1 MINPTRTLHISQYN
15 NGIITEVEDTTLSEY
30 HLTLFVNGQLQTIF
44 SCTPEHLEELLLGYL
59 LSEGIVKDLTQ
70 VEHINFSSD
79 WSHADVGVKGE
90 NKPGLVRDSAYV
102 KSDAVFSV
110 SAVIKQF
117 ERFIWA
123 SRKRYKIGGMHC
135 AALCDDQDILL
146 LVNDISRHNTIDKIV
161 GMAYKQQIDLASKY
175 LIISARVPSD
185 MAQKVINCGIPMLV
199 ARSIAT
205 YEAIQV
211 ARRCNLTLLGR
222 IEDNKMKI
230 YSGKQRLK

>member
-1 MINPTRTLHISQYN
+1 MIETTRTVHISQYK

-30 HLTLFVNGQLQTIF
+30 HLTLYINGRLHTIF

-59 LSEGIVKDLTQ
+59 LSEGIVKDLSQ
-70 VEHINFSSD
+70 VECINFSED
-79 WSHADVGVKGE
+79 WSHADVQVKQE
-90 NKPGLVRDSAYV
+90 NKPGLVSECAYV
-102 KSDAVFSV
+102 KSDAVFSF
-110 SAVIKQF
+110 SGVIRQF

-123 SRKRYKIGGMHC
+123 SRKRYKTGGMHC

-222 IEDNKMKI
+222 IEDKQMKI